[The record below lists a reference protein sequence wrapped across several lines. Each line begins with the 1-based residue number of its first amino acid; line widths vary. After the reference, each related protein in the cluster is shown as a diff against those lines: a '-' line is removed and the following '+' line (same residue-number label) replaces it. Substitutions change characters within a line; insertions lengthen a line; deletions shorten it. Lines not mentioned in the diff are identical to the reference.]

1 MENVDFVYYIHTIGC
16 CEGNEEDDDVDDDD
30 VPTYFLQPES
40 GTKPSMS
47 GSGGVPRPFSSSEL
61 EKLGTK
67 LCYRQ
72 GHGKSTGRGGNWA
85 NYVHCGN
92 LCYTAIGKRFNC
104 FRSAIRRVH

>member
-1 MENVDFVYYIHTIGC
+1 M
-16 CEGNEEDDDVDDDD
+16 
-30 VPTYFLQPES
+30 PTYVFPLAGVRDE
-40 GTKPSMS
+40 PSMS
-47 GSGGVPRPFSSSEL
+47 GGCVSRPLSSDEL